1 MSNAVILTIFTV
13 SVILFFWGAYKAAK
27 TQKKIYLL
35 AFVPFILL
43 MVGMFFL

>member
-1 MSNAVILTIFTV
+1 MSNLVILTIFTV
-13 SVILFFWGAYKAAK
+13 SVILFFWGVHKTVK

-35 AFVPFILL
+35 AFVPFMLL

>member
-13 SVILFFWGAYKAAK
+13 SVILFFWGVHKAVK
-27 TQKKIYLL
+27 TQEKIYLL

-43 MVGMFFL
+43 MAGMFFL